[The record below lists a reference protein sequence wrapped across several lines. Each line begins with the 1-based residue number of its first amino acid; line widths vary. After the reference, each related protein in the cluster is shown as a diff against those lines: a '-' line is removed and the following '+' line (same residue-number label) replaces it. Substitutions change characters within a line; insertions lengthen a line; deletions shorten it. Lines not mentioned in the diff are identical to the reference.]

1 MVGGD
6 GATMPGVDAIHAVL
20 IVEDEYFIAREVAL
34 ALESTGAKVLGPVG
48 TVADARE
55 LIVGTTPD
63 FAILDINLHGETI
76 FDFADE
82 LAARDI
88 RFVFA
93 TGYDADV
100 IPERY
105 RNILRW
111 EKPFD
116 AAALVKALS
125 RL

>member
-1 MVGGD
+1 
-6 GATMPGVDAIHAVL
+6 MPSADAAHAVL
-20 IVEDEYFIAREVAL
+20 VVEDEYFIAREVAL
-34 ALESTGAKVLGPVG
+34 ALENTGIQVLGPAG
-48 TVADARE
+48 TLADARRI
-55 LIVGTTPD
+55 LAQTKPG

-82 LAARDI
+82 LAARGI
-88 RFVFA
+88 SFIFA

-105 RNILRW
+105 RDIPRW

-116 AAALVKALS
+116 AAVLARALS
-125 RL
+125 AR